1 MARLKNEVAKY
12 SKSKEIVEA
21 RIKQVEEEK
30 VEINLD
36 REKLRQMIAN
46 MSREIDLM
54 KRQTDNDK
62 RSVEHLT
69 REKEI
74 MNKNIVR
81 QQGKSIQHK

>member
-1 MARLKNEVAKY
+1 MKNEVAKY

-81 QQGKSIQHK
+81 QQGKLIQHK

>member
-1 MARLKNEVAKY
+1 MAKY

-21 RIKQVEEEK
+21 RIKQIEDEK
-30 VEINLD
+30 TDINVD
-36 REKLRQMIAN
+36 REKLRQMIGN

-62 RSVEHLT
+62 RSLEHLT

-74 MNKNIVR
+74 MNKNMVR
-81 QQGKSIQHK
+81 QQGNSNC

>member
-1 MARLKNEVAKY
+1 MKNDVAKY

-30 VEINLD
+30 VDINTE

-46 MSREIDLM
+46 MTREIDLM
-54 KRQTDNDK
+54 KRQADNDR
-62 RSVEHLT
+62 RSLEHLT

-81 QQGKSIQHK
+81 QQGKLKY